1 MLVMKKRLNCVLLVD
16 DDKGTNF
23 INQMIIKKADIAD
36 HVQTVLNGKEALDFI
51 TNKGKYEKAGNVF
64 PQPMLTLLDINMPV
78 MDGWEFLEAYH
89 ALEEHQKGK
98 IIIIML
104 TTSLNPDDKI
114 RAEEISEV
122 SGFKSKPLSIETVEE
137 IMKTYFPDYL

>member
-1 MLVMKKRLNCVLLVD
+1 MKKKLNCVLLID

-23 INQMIIKKADIAD
+23 INQMIIKKSGITDNI
-36 HVQTVLNGKEALDFI
+36 QTVLNGKEAIDFI
-51 TNKGKYEKAGNVF
+51 TNKGKFEKEDQVF

-89 ALEEHQKGK
+89 NLEEHQKGK

-104 TTSLNPDDKI
+104 TTSLNPDDKK
-114 RAEEISEV
+114 RAQEIDEV
-122 SGFKSKPLSIETVEE
+122 SDFKNKPMSLE
-137 IMKTYFPDYL
+137 IINDIMQTHFPDYL

>member
-64 PQPMLTLLDINMPV
+64 PRPMLTLLDINMPV

>member
-1 MLVMKKRLNCVLLVD
+1 MKKKLNCVLLVD

-23 INQMIIKKADIAD
+23 INQMIIKKAGITD

-51 TNKGKYEKAGNVF
+51 TNKGEFEKAGDVF

-104 TTSLNPDDKI
+104 TTSLNPDDKT
-114 RAEEISEV
+114 RADDISEV
-122 SGFKSKPLSIETVEE
+122 SDFKSKPLSMETLND
-137 IMKTYFPDYL
+137 IMETHFADYL

>member
-1 MLVMKKRLNCVLLVD
+1 MKKKLNCVLLVD

-23 INQMIIKKADIAD
+23 INQMIIKKAGIAE
-36 HVQTVLNGKEALDFI
+36 HIQTVLNGKEALDFI
-51 TNKGKYEKAGNVF
+51 TNKGEFENAGDVF

-89 ALEEHQKGK
+89 ALEEYQKGK

-104 TTSLNPDDKI
+104 TTSLNPDDKT
-114 RAEEISEV
+114 RADDISEV
-122 SGFKSKPLSIETVEE
+122 SDFKSKPLSLETIDD
-137 IMKTYFPDYL
+137 IMKTHFPDFL